1 MYIQINHLNLILP
14 SKMGRNHAE
23 HPFNMG
29 MFYNSRCHSKWV
41 CFQIPN
47 THIRAFLYW
56 SCPPPPPP
64 PPGDQPTRSVCG
76 AHTEGLP
83 LRLTV
88 QHVSVV
94 WGHLVVQES
103 TRNVICP
110 PRVRRG
116 RTHRGRVSCS
126 TITPFYL
133 SVNATLCN
141 SLGNRTGLIA
151 YRNWSSR
158 VIARSFRIMAL
169 FDGSQT
175 TLKKVCFLSSGWP
188 KLWPV
193 GRPQYLLFSS
203 FFFVRKYLKF

>member
-1 MYIQINHLNLILP
+1 MDLFSDTKHTHPGIFIL
-14 SKMGRNHAE
+14 E
-23 HPFNMG
+23 
-29 MFYNSRCHSKWV
+29 
-41 CFQIPN
+41 
-47 THIRAFLYW
+47 L
-56 SCPPPPPP
+56 PPPPL
-64 PPGDQPTRSVCG
+64 GRQTHS
-76 AHTEGLP
+76 HTEGLP

-133 SVNATLCN
+133 SVNVTLCN
-141 SLGNRTGLIA
+141 SLGNRTGLYIA

-169 FDGSQT
+169 LDGSQA
-175 TLKKVCFLSSGWP
+175 TL
-188 KLWPV
+188 
-193 GRPQYLLFSS
+193 
-203 FFFVRKYLKF
+203 